1 MSTIDKLKQAQMQ
14 REAPQSNR
22 HCEAHSDPSLRGT
35 VGAEAI
41 STSNST
47 KRTSRTNTN
56 WLISSIL
63 FIIIV
68 INLGFTF
75 KLFSMLK
82 ENNSKGNN
90 SLEKLAMVGKVV
102 TDHANKIDSISS
114 SLNQL
119 EKQANSQSV
128 TNQKLIKSNNA
139 LFEKVNLLESKL
151 DQILKQNQ

>member
-14 REAPQSNR
+14 RSGEY
-22 HCEAHSDPSLRGT
+22 EKGT
-35 VGAEAI
+35 VFKGDEKGTVPAGGC
-41 STSNST
+41 SRNLNS
-47 KRTSRTNTN
+47 RSSRTNAN

-102 TDHANKIDSISS
+102 TDQANKINNASSI
-114 SLNQL
+114 LGRL
-119 EKQANSQSV
+119 EKQIESHSV
-128 TNQKLIKSNNA
+128 TIEKLIKSNNT
-139 LFEKVNLLESKL
+139 LFNKVSSLESRL
-151 DQILKQNQ
+151 AQILKQTN

>member
-14 REAPQSNR
+14 RSGEYEKGNVFKGD
-22 HCEAHSDPSLRGT
+22 EK
-35 VGAEAI
+35 GAIPAGDC
-41 STSNST
+41 SRNLNS
-47 KRTSRTNTN
+47 RSSRTNAN